1 MYRHYSKT
9 LALSFFNAV
18 THFVDMLRCPVP
30 TVDPFYSCFIL
41 LGLRHLPRK
50 QCSWLHEVAR
60 CPEQH
65 RSCSRR
71 RRAALS
77 FVAPPLAVAKEKKK
91 SCIRHTKK
99 SYTMGHSYQTELH
112 TLDLRSQIASRRPGA
127 EVRDPLQRRIEK
139 GKSGDTPER

>member
-41 LGLRHLPRK
+41 LGRRHLPRK

-65 RSCSRR
+65 WSCSRR

-77 FVAPPLAVAKEKKK
+77 FVAPPLAVAKEKKRAAYDIQK
-91 SCIRHTKK
+91 NPTLWDIRIKLNYIHWI
-99 SYTMGHSYQTELH
+99 SGH
-112 TLDLRSQIASRRPGA
+112 RSHREDPARKFGTHY
-127 EVRDPLQRRIEK
+127 RDE
-139 GKSGDTPER
+139 

>member
-30 TVDPFYSCFIL
+30 TVDPFCSRFIL

-77 FVAPPLAVAKEKKK
+77 FVAPPLAVAKGKKK